1 MEAVADRYHLP
12 YEKLKKMV
20 DTMGEAAGSMP
31 VREKPRSGI
40 QKKQKEDGITK
51 AQKLLITWM
60 ISDDRLFDEISKHVE
75 LRDFTNELYR
85 TVVEMLYQQKTQG
98 KIKPAEIMSHFA
110 DSENQ
115 GEVASLFHTELKQI
129 EKKEEL
135 EKVLTETVIKVKEH
149 SYNVQIDEMDKND
162 MIAWQ
167 KILQEKSKLQR
178 LHISL

>member
-1 MEAVADRYHLP
+1 
-12 YEKLKKMV
+12 
-20 DTMGEAAGSMP
+20 MGETESLRP
-31 VREKPRSGI
+31 IREKPKSGI
-40 QKKQKEDGITK
+40 KKAPKEDGITK

-60 ISDDRLFDEISKHVE
+60 ISDDGLYEEISKHVE

-85 TVVEMLYQQKTQG
+85 TVVEMLHQQKTLG
-98 KIKPAEIMSHFA
+98 KLKPAEIMSHFA

-135 EKVLTETVIKVKEH
+135 EKALTETIIKVKEH

-162 MIAWQ
+162 LIAWQ
-167 KILQEKSKLQR
+167 KILQEKSKLQK